1 MNKLINAFVL
11 FLLGLYTIFLI
22 FMMMTVGLV
31 FFIMVG
37 ELGLWIKYFARL
49 FDPYFYFINK
59 LEKDE
64 QNPKVH

>member
-1 MNKLINAFVL
+1 MNKFINISVM

-22 FMMMTVGLV
+22 FLMLTVGLV
-31 FFIMVG
+31 FFLLVG

-49 FDPYFYFINK
+49 FDPYFHFINK
-59 LEKDE
+59 LEGDE